1 MHKPESRLNPPGR
14 RFALRSAPS
23 RFLNLRALSALAL
36 AIASTGALSACN
48 AVVLHPAGD
57 VAQQQS
63 DLVIVSVALMLLI
76 VIPVMA
82 AVVIFAWRYRA
93 SNKDAKYEPDWD
105 HSTQLE
111 LLIWT
116 APLLIII
123 CLGAVTWT
131 STHLLDPYRTI
142 GRIDH
147 ATAVDPNVKPLEVEV
162 VALDWKWLFIYPEQG
177 IATVNEL
184 VVPAGRPLQFKI
196 TSSSVMNSFY
206 VPAMAGQ
213 IYAMPGMETRLHAVM
228 NETGKFQGFSAN
240 YSGAGFSN
248 MRFFTHSVSDGDFAK
263 WVGDVK
269 ASGKQS
275 GVAGQA
281 ADAPTPE
288 GPSALPLGGNLDRAA
303 YLELEKPSEKVPV
316 IRYASVAPDLY
327 GAIVDMCVEPGKM
340 CSSEMMAIDARGGLG
355 KEGIRN
361 VSMLAYDKHG
371 REAGSAATANP
382 DAAVR
387 KELAWVRAL
396 CRQIPGAAPD
406 GTVKAPSDL
415 RSLNGA
421 GLAAPQSIGLR
432 QDEAPAPDA
441 GAKVQHVSL
450 NSRN

>member
-1 MHKPESRLNPPGR
+1 MHLPESRLNPPGR
-14 RFALRSAPS
+14 RSGPS
-23 RFLNLRALSALAL
+23 RLLNLRALSALAL
-36 AIASTGALSACN
+36 AGSLAACN
-48 AVVLHPAGD
+48 TVVLDPAGD
-57 VAQQQS
+57 VARQQG
-63 DLVIVSVALMLLI
+63 DLVIISTLLMLLI

-131 STHLLDPYRTI
+131 STHLLDPYRTV
-142 GRIDH
+142 GRIDGE
-147 ATAVDPNVKPLEVEV
+147 TPIAVNAKPLEVEV

-184 VVPAGRPLQFKI
+184 VVPTGRPLQFKI

-228 NETGKFQGFSAN
+228 NRTGKFEGFSAN

-248 MRFFTHSVSDGDFAK
+248 MRFAAHSVSDADFAK
-263 WVGDVK
+263 WVGQVK
-269 ASGKQS
+269 ATPMQPGP
-275 GVAGQA
+275 AGQP
-281 ADAPTPE
+281 ADDPLPE
-288 GPSALPLGGNLDRAA
+288 GQSAKPVGGNLDRAA
-303 YLELEKPSEKVPV
+303 YLALEKPSEKVQV

-327 GAIVDMCVEPGKM
+327 DAIVDMCVEPGKM

-355 KEGIRN
+355 KAGIRN
-361 VSMLAYDKHG
+361 VSMLAYDKNG
-371 REAGSAATANP
+371 RQAGSEATANP
-382 DAAVR
+382 NDAVR

-406 GTVKAPSDL
+406 GTVKAPTDL

-421 GLAAPQSIGLR
+421 GLAAPQSIGLGDR
-432 QDEAPAPDA
+432 EARAPAGDPKPA
-441 GAKVQHVSL
+441 HVSL